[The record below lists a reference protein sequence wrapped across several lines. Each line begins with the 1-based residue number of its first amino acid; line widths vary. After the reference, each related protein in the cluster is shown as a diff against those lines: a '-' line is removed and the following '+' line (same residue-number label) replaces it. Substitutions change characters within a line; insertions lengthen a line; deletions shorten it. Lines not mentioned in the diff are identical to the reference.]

1 MTQWIPDTLRPTGC
15 PPVTLGELAVGVV
28 AVPEPL
34 RGLLVADIAYDSRR
48 ANPGCLYIGLAG
60 AKTHGAAFAA
70 QARSRGAVAMVTD
83 TRGAELAA
91 TESLPVLVVDAPRT
105 AMAHLAARL
114 FGDPTCGLLTFGLT
128 GTTGKSTISFLLD
141 AALRAHS
148 RHVGYVGTIGFTL
161 DGEKIPVQR
170 TTSTTPESPDL
181 QGALALMA
189 QRGADCFVMEASS
202 GGLALDRLEAIGF
215 DVVGFSNLGRDHLDF
230 HQSMEDYFQAKARLF
245 RPGWA
250 KHAVLNIEDAAGRR
264 LAEMIEPGNPAV
276 TTIGLDPSADFQ
288 MLTRRVV
295 EGHQLVSFRHNDSE
309 HEFALDMPGEFN
321 ARNALLAIAMMEA
334 AGFDQAQTLAGLAH
348 AVAPGRME
356 RVDLGEGAPVVFVDF
371 GHTPEAIENALRAVP
386 RPSIAVV
393 GAGGDRDVGK
403 RPLMGAAAARHAD
416 IVVVTDD
423 NPRTEDPA
431 AIRAE
436 VLAGAVAEAARGG
449 GEVRV
454 LDGGDRASAIRSAL
468 GLATPGWCVAVLGRG
483 DLDFQEVENRL
494 IPFKDAQVVQA
505 MWDELA
511 GQRP

>member
-1 MTQWIPDTLRPTGC
+1 M
-15 PPVTLGELAVGVV
+15 V
-28 AVPEPL
+28 AVPEPVA
-34 RGLLVADIAYDSRR
+34 GLLVADIAYDSRR
-48 ANPGCLYIGLAG
+48 TNHGCLYIGLAG

-70 QARSRGAVAMVTD
+70 QAAARGAIAMVTD
-83 TRGAELAA
+83 AQGAKLAA

-114 FGDPTCGLLTFGLT
+114 FGDPTRNLLTFGLT

-161 DGEKIPVQR
+161 DGEKIPVRR

-202 GGLALDRLEAIGF
+202 GGLALDRLEAVGF

-230 HQSMEDYFQAKARLF
+230 HQSMEDYFQAKAKLF

-250 KHAVLNIEDAAGRR
+250 KHAVLNIEDASGRR
-264 LAEMIEPGNPAV
+264 LADMIAPGDPAV
-276 TTIGLDPSADFQ
+276 TTVGDDAEADFQ
-288 MLTRRVV
+288 MLNRRVV
-295 EGHQLVSFRHNDSE
+295 EGRQIVTFRRCGQE
-309 HEFALDMPGEFN
+309 FEFALDMPGDFN

-334 AGFDQAQTLAGLAH
+334 AGFPQAQTLAGLAH

-423 NPRTEDPA
+423 NPRTEDPV

-436 VLAGAVAEAARGG
+436 VLAGAVAEAAHSA

-454 LDGGDRASAIRSAL
+454 IEGGDRACAIRSAL
-468 GLATPGWCVAVLGRG
+468 ALAQPGWHVAVLGRG
-483 DLDFQEVENRL
+483 DLDFQEVENQL
-494 IPFKDAQVVQA
+494 IPFKDSAVVQA
-505 MWDELA
+505 MWAELT